1 VTVVLGV
8 SCHYHDAA
16 AALLQDGALV
26 AAAQEERFSRRKG
39 DARIPVRAIDFCLR
53 NAGLEP
59 GDVDYVSFYEKPL
72 LKLQRTLATMRQ
84 SWPGSARVARAS
96 LRNWVGSRLWI
107 RDSLSRAAGIPPDRV
122 LFIRHHESHAASA
135 ALCSPFDESAVLT
148 IDGVGEWTTATVG
161 TATTPRTGGGPSAIQ
176 LDSELRFPHSVGLL
190 YSAFTQF
197 LGFEV
202 NEGEY
207 KVMGL
212 AAYGE
217 PRFRD
222 KLDRVVRV
230 YDDGSIELAL
240 EHFDFLSSLD
250 HMFSPKLVD
259 LLGVPPREPDAPFD
273 VDTPAGIDAVYA
285 DIASSVQLLTE
296 DIVVAMAR
304 TASRNARSRNLCMAG
319 GVALNGIANRRVLD
333 EAGFDNLFIAPA
345 AGDAGG
351 ALGAAL
357 FAEHVILGRPR
368 AFEMNDAYWGAE
380 YQEADV
386 DAALASDGVTAERID
401 DEDRL
406 ADRVAREL
414 VDGRIVAWFQGRFE
428 WGPRALGN
436 RSILADPRDPGMK
449 AAVNARV
456 KYREPFRPFAP
467 SILAD
472 HAGDFVDPSYL
483 KQAPTKYMLMV
494 LPVLDGAR
502 DKIAATVHGGTVRI
516 QQVDSGASDRYA
528 RLLSAFHGL
537 TGVPAVLNTSFNLR
551 GEPIVASPADALST
565 FNRSGIDMLVLGTH
579 VISKR

>member
-1 VTVVLGV
+1 
-8 SCHYHDAA
+8 
-16 AALLQDGALV
+16 
-26 AAAQEERFSRRKG
+26 
-39 DARIPVRAIDFCLR
+39 
-53 NAGLEP
+53 
-59 GDVDYVSFYEKPL
+59 
-72 LKLQRTLATMRQ
+72 
-84 SWPGSARVARAS
+84 
-96 LRNWVGSRLWI
+96 
-107 RDSLSRAAGIPPDRV
+107 
-122 LFIRHHESHAASA
+122 
-135 ALCSPFDESAVLT
+135 
-148 IDGVGEWTTATVG
+148 
-161 TATTPRTGGGPSAIQ
+161 
-176 LDSELRFPHSVGLL
+176 
-190 YSAFTQF
+190 
-197 LGFEV
+197 
-202 NEGEY
+202 
-207 KVMGL
+207 
-212 AAYGE
+212 
-217 PRFRD
+217 
-222 KLDRVVRV
+222 
-230 YDDGSIELAL
+230 
-240 EHFDFLSSLD
+240 
-250 HMFSPKLVD
+250 
-259 LLGVPPREPDAPFD
+259 
-273 VDTPAGIDAVYA
+273 
-285 DIASSVQLLTE
+285 
-296 DIVVAMAR
+296 
-304 TASRNARSRNLCMAG
+304 MAG